1 MCVTDDDDIAEKL
14 RMLRNHGQL
23 RGEFVVA
30 AGNSRMTEIAA
41 ALGLAQLHR
50 LDEIVLRRRELAALY
65 REALGGEMDLQTTP
79 RRRGIQLSNVWAG
92 ACRTAK
98 TATRYAPSSGSVV
111 LKPAFFRSPFTSS
124 VVSRGARLR
133 CRSQNTLRRAGSR
146 FRSIRRCETPRLRRW
161 SEASVGCSMSD
172 DVVLE
177 VEGLR
182 KVFHIGFF
190 RKRVE
195 AVNGTSFKVKR
206 GEIFGLLG
214 PNGAGKTTTI
224 KAILRLIFPTEG
236 EIRIFGRSADDPEAA
251 KRVGYMPENPY
262 VYQYLKPLEF
272 LDLCGR
278 LVGLPK
284 ADRRARSEEMIDK
297 VGLRHAVD
305 RPIGKFSKGMMQR
318 IGLAQAL
325 LHDPELLVLD
335 EPMSGLDPI
344 GRKEVRD
351 LLVEQRERGKTL
363 LFTSHILSDVELLCD
378 RVVIMQHGK
387 ITSEGQVHDLLET
400 AGRQVE
406 IRLSGASQALKDS
419 LGSRGTIVDDGAG
432 HLTLRVEGQKAVEE
446 IIRIS
451 NAAGARLDAMI
462 PQRQTLE
469 NLFVKN
475 AGR

>member
-1 MCVTDDDDIAEKL
+1 
-14 RMLRNHGQL
+14 
-23 RGEFVVA
+23 
-30 AGNSRMTEIAA
+30 
-41 ALGLAQLHR
+41 
-50 LDEIVLRRRELAALY
+50 
-65 REALGGEMDLQTTP
+65 
-79 RRRGIQLSNVWAG
+79 
-92 ACRTAK
+92 
-98 TATRYAPSSGSVV
+98 
-111 LKPAFFRSPFTSS
+111 
-124 VVSRGARLR
+124 
-133 CRSQNTLRRAGSR
+133 
-146 FRSIRRCETPRLRRW
+146 
-161 SEASVGCSMSD
+161 MSD

-195 AVNGTSFKVKR
+195 AVSGTSFRVHK

-236 EIRIFGRSADDPEAA
+236 EIRLFGRSADERAA
-251 KRVGYMPENPY
+251 ASRVGYMPENPY
-262 VYQYLKPLEF
+262 IYQYLKPLEF

-284 ADRRARSEEMIDK
+284 EERLLRSEEMIDK

-351 LLVEQRERGKTL
+351 LLVEQREQGKTL

-378 RVVIMQHGK
+378 RVVIMQQGK

-400 AGRQVE
+400 AGRRVE
-406 IRLSGASQALKDS
+406 IRLSRASDALQES
-419 LGSRGTIVDDGAG
+419 LRSRGTILDGGGG
-432 HLTLRVEGQKAVEE
+432 HVTLRVEGQKAVDDV
-446 IIRIS
+446 IRIS

-462 PQRQTLE
+462 PERQTLE
-469 NLFVKN
+469 KLFLQN
-475 AGR
+475 A

>member
-1 MCVTDDDDIAEKL
+1 M
-14 RMLRNHGQL
+14 G
-23 RGEFVVA
+23 
-30 AGNSRMTEIAA
+30 
-41 ALGLAQLHR
+41 
-50 LDEIVLRRRELAALY
+50 
-65 REALGGEMDLQTTP
+65 
-79 RRRGIQLSNVWAG
+79 
-92 ACRTAK
+92 
-98 TATRYAPSSGSVV
+98 
-111 LKPAFFRSPFTSS
+111 
-124 VVSRGARLR
+124 
-133 CRSQNTLRRAGSR
+133 
-146 FRSIRRCETPRLRRW
+146 
-161 SEASVGCSMSD
+161 D

-177 VEGLR
+177 VKGLR

-195 AVNGTSFKVKR
+195 AVNGTTFSVRR

-236 EIRIFGRSADDPEAA
+236 EIRLFGRSAGDREAA

-262 VYQYLKPLEF
+262 VYEYLKPLEF

-278 LVGLPK
+278 LVGMAK

-297 VGLRHAVD
+297 VGLRHAID

-318 IGLAQAL
+318 IGLAQAI
-325 LHDPELLVLD
+325 LHDPELLILD

-351 LLVEQRERGKTL
+351 LLVEQQERGKTL
-363 LFTSHILSDVELLCD
+363 LFTSHILSDVEELCD
-378 RVVIMQHGK
+378 RVVIMQQGK

-400 AGRQVE
+400 AGRRVE
-406 IRLSGASQALKDS
+406 IRLSGASQALQDALS
-419 LGSRGTIVDDGAG
+419 SRGAILSRRGG
-432 HLTLRVEGQKAVEE
+432 HVTLRVESQKAVDE

-462 PQRQTLE
+462 PERQTLE
-469 NLFVKN
+469 KLFLPDSGN
-475 AGR
+475 

>member
-1 MCVTDDDDIAEKL
+1 
-14 RMLRNHGQL
+14 
-23 RGEFVVA
+23 
-30 AGNSRMTEIAA
+30 
-41 ALGLAQLHR
+41 
-50 LDEIVLRRRELAALY
+50 
-65 REALGGEMDLQTTP
+65 
-79 RRRGIQLSNVWAG
+79 
-92 ACRTAK
+92 
-98 TATRYAPSSGSVV
+98 
-111 LKPAFFRSPFTSS
+111 
-124 VVSRGARLR
+124 
-133 CRSQNTLRRAGSR
+133 
-146 FRSIRRCETPRLRRW
+146 
-161 SEASVGCSMSD
+161 MSD

-177 VEGLR
+177 VERLR

-195 AVNGTSFKVKR
+195 AVRGTSFRVNR

-236 EIRIFGRSADDPEAA
+236 EIRLFGRSADDREAA
-251 KRVGYMPENPY
+251 RRVGYMPENPY
-262 VYQYLKPLEF
+262 IYQYLKPLEF

-278 LVGLPK
+278 LVGLSK
-284 ADRRARSEEMIDK
+284 SERQARSEEMIDK

-378 RVVIMQHGK
+378 RVVIMQQGK

-400 AGRQVE
+400 AGRRVE
-406 IRLSGASQALKDS
+406 IRLSGASQALRDS
-419 LGSRGTIVDDGAG
+419 LRSRGTVVDGGGG
-432 HLTLRVEGQKAVEE
+432 HVTLRVEGQKSVDEV
-446 IIRIS
+446 IRIS

-462 PQRQTLE
+462 PERETLE
-469 NLFVKN
+469 KLFLQN
-475 AGR
+475 A

>member
-1 MCVTDDDDIAEKL
+1 
-14 RMLRNHGQL
+14 
-23 RGEFVVA
+23 
-30 AGNSRMTEIAA
+30 
-41 ALGLAQLHR
+41 
-50 LDEIVLRRRELAALY
+50 
-65 REALGGEMDLQTTP
+65 
-79 RRRGIQLSNVWAG
+79 
-92 ACRTAK
+92 
-98 TATRYAPSSGSVV
+98 
-111 LKPAFFRSPFTSS
+111 
-124 VVSRGARLR
+124 
-133 CRSQNTLRRAGSR
+133 
-146 FRSIRRCETPRLRRW
+146 
-161 SEASVGCSMSD
+161 MSD
-172 DVVLE
+172 DIVLE
-177 VEGLR
+177 VKGLR

-195 AVNGTSFKVKR
+195 AVKNASFSVKR

-224 KAILRLIFPTEG
+224 KSILRLIFPTEG
-236 EIRIFGRSADDPEAA
+236 EIRIFGRSAGDREAA

-278 LVGLPK
+278 LTGIPK
-284 ADRRARSEEMIDK
+284 AERRDRSEAMIDK

-318 IGLAQAL
+318 VGLAQSL

-351 LLVEQRERGKTL
+351 ILLEQRARGKTL

-378 RVVIMQHGK
+378 RVVIMQHGE

-400 AGRQVE
+400 AGRRVE

-419 LGSRGTIVDDGAG
+419 LGSRGTILDDGAG
-432 HLTLRVEGQKAVEE
+432 HLTLRVDGQKAVEE

-451 NAAGARLDAMI
+451 NAAGAKLDAMI
-462 PQRQTLE
+462 PERQTLE

>member
-1 MCVTDDDDIAEKL
+1 
-14 RMLRNHGQL
+14 
-23 RGEFVVA
+23 
-30 AGNSRMTEIAA
+30 
-41 ALGLAQLHR
+41 
-50 LDEIVLRRRELAALY
+50 
-65 REALGGEMDLQTTP
+65 
-79 RRRGIQLSNVWAG
+79 
-92 ACRTAK
+92 
-98 TATRYAPSSGSVV
+98 
-111 LKPAFFRSPFTSS
+111 
-124 VVSRGARLR
+124 
-133 CRSQNTLRRAGSR
+133 
-146 FRSIRRCETPRLRRW
+146 
-161 SEASVGCSMSD
+161 MSD

-177 VEGLR
+177 VEGLQ

-195 AVNGTSFKVKR
+195 AVNGTSFRVNR

-236 EIRIFGRSADDPEAA
+236 EIRLFGRSADDREAA
-251 KRVGYMPENPY
+251 RRVGYMPENPY
-262 VYQYLKPLEF
+262 IYQYLKPLEF

-278 LVGLPK
+278 LVGLSK
-284 ADRRARSEEMIDK
+284 SERQARSEEMIDK

-378 RVVIMQHGK
+378 RIVIMQQGK

-400 AGRQVE
+400 AGRRVE

-419 LGSRGTIVDDGAG
+419 LRSRGAVVDGGGG
-432 HLTLRVEGQKAVEE
+432 HVTLRVEGQKSVDEV
-446 IIRIS
+446 IRIS

-462 PQRQTLE
+462 PERETLE
-469 NLFVKN
+469 NLFLQK
-475 AGR
+475 A